1 MLLYAIVAFKALHAA
16 PPSRLVPP
24 ILLSFAN
31 HCKFSSRVVPPILL
45 IFANHCKFSNIRIVR
60 SVLIVSDC
68 YWTFQSHLSHSTFA
82 VTFSVLQYLVG
93 SAQLCLLRRCH
104 SVYVS
109 CQCFTDSV
117 VSTPLSNFVPICW
130 HLDIHVRV
138 ERIFLFAAYYWYRA
152 LKSKMLA
159 FNFVTKT
166 FSFNFVTKTLS
177 FQLRHDFLQLF

>member
-1 MLLYAIVAFKALHAA
+1 MALRAVLLAHSSLNAFCSEIHFGL
-16 PPSRLVPP
+16 P
-24 ILLSFAN
+24 I
-31 HCKFSSRVVPPILL
+31 
-45 IFANHCKFSNIRIVR
+45 
-60 SVLIVSDC
+60 
-68 YWTFQSHLSHSTFA
+68 
-82 VTFSVLQYLVG
+82 TFSVLQYLVG

-117 VSTPLSNFVPICW
+117 VSTLLSNFVPICW

-159 FNFVTKT
+159 FNFVTKKRSLST
-166 FSFNFVTKTLS
+166 SSRKHCHSNFVTIFCNCSRVLCHRTMCM
-177 FQLRHDFLQLF
+177 F

>member
-1 MLLYAIVAFKALHAA
+1 MQKWSVRFRTCISKVAIRTSISYLQLA
-16 PPSRLVPP
+16 
-24 ILLSFAN
+24 
-31 HCKFSSRVVPPILL
+31 
-45 IFANHCKFSNIRIVR
+45 
-60 SVLIVSDC
+60 VLK
-68 YWTFQSHLSHSTFA
+68 L
-82 VTFSVLQYLVG
+82 TFSVLQYLVG

-117 VSTPLSNFVPICW
+117 VSTLLSNFVPICW

-159 FNFVTKT
+159 FNFVTKKRSLST
-166 FSFNFVTKTLS
+166 SSRKHCHSNFVTIFCNCSRVHFSSYHVHVLILRNRSGLS
-177 FQLRHDFLQLF
+177 WLSCFSSS

>member
-1 MLLYAIVAFKALHAA
+1 MGVAQKRFLVFVTRSGGFPTSSFVKGSCRRWSMALRAVLLAHSSLNAFCSEIHFGL
-16 PPSRLVPP
+16 P
-24 ILLSFAN
+24 I
-31 HCKFSSRVVPPILL
+31 
-45 IFANHCKFSNIRIVR
+45 
-60 SVLIVSDC
+60 
-68 YWTFQSHLSHSTFA
+68 
-82 VTFSVLQYLVG
+82 TFSVLQYLVG

-117 VSTPLSNFVPICW
+117 VSTLLSNFVPICW